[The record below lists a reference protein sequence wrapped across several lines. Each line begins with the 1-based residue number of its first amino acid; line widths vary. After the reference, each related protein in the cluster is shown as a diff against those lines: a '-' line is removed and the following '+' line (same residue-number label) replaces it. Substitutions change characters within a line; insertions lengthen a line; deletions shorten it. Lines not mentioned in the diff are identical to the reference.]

1 MRPEHQQVIKGI
13 AFLATCAE
21 NSNDMM
27 QSRISAIYATNRSDT
42 DINSTKRRKQRYLV
56 GNGEGG
62 EGRGQ

>member
-1 MRPEHQQVIKGI
+1 MRPEHQQAIKGI

-21 NSNDMM
+21 NSDMM
-27 QSRISAIYATNRSDT
+27 QSRISAIYAINRSDT

-56 GNGEGG
+56 GNGSEG